1 MKPLMEELAF
11 RVAQLERQG
20 LRRRRV
26 VAEGI
31 DFTSNDYLGIARHP
45 ELASG
50 VAQWLAAT
58 KDPITAPASRLLSG
72 ETEAVRRLEDK
83 LARFKGTEASLFF
96 SSGFLANVGLLTAVL
111 GPADRAISD
120 EANHASLIDGL
131 RLAGCRKVIV
141 PHLDTAAIENALKAY
156 HPGGRT
162 FLITESLFSM
172 DGDIAPLDVYADL
185 AQRHGAEL
193 IVDDA
198 HATGLYGRERGSGLT
213 EVFGIERRVA
223 AITSTCGKA
232 LAVGGGFIAGPEVLI
247 DYLVNHCRP
256 FIFTTA
262 VPPLTLA
269 AVETALH
276 LASSHPERR
285 ERVFT
290 LAARLRRKLTEH
302 GIELTLPKAQVL
314 GPSPIVPIVLGAS
327 DRAVRL
333 AGELQARGF
342 DVRSVRPPTVPPGT
356 ARLRISVHAD
366 HDEDDI
372 DRLAATLGEILEAE
386 APATKRKR
394 EPSPISA

>member
-1 MKPLMEELAF
+1 MRPLREELAD
-11 RVAQLERQG
+11 RIAQLERQG

-45 ELASG
+45 ELALG

-83 LARFKGTEASLFF
+83 LARYKGTESSLFF
-96 SSGFLANVGLLTAVL
+96 SSGFLANLGLLTAVL

-141 PHLDTAAIENALKAY
+141 PHLDVAAIESALKAY

-172 DGDIAPLDVYADL
+172 DGDVAPLDVYAEL
-185 AQRHGAEL
+185 AERHGAEL

-213 EVFGIERRVA
+213 EVFGIERKVA

-232 LAVGGGFIAGPEVLI
+232 LAVGGGFVAGPEVLI

-276 LASSHPERR
+276 LASVHPERR
-285 ERVFT
+285 ERVFA
-290 LAARLRRKLTEH
+290 LAARLRKKLAEH
-302 GIELTLPKAQVL
+302 GVETPAARGTSVAA
-314 GPSPIVPIVLGAS
+314 SPIVPVILGAS
-327 DRAVRL
+327 ERAVRV
-333 AGELQARGF
+333 AGALQARGF
-342 DVRSVRPPTVPPGT
+342 DVRSVRPPTVAPGT

-372 DRLAATLGEILEAE
+372 DALAATLSEILARE
-386 APATKRKR
+386 APATKKR
-394 EPSPISA
+394 NPAPVPA